1 MSAKMS
7 PIAAYY
13 PKPERKRT
21 DIITYQDFTYSQGKI
36 KHGRQLL
43 KKEKNTLVTIPS
55 DYFKNERNSR
65 HRISR
70 QRFF

>member
-21 DIITYQDFTYSQGKI
+21 DIITYQDLTYSQGKI

-43 KKEKNTLVTIPS
+43 KKEKNYVGYHTIWLLQEW
-55 DYFKNERNSR
+55 KK
-65 HRISR
+65 
-70 QRFF
+70 Q